1 MIQRIQ
7 SLFFLIVTVLMTL
20 TLCLNLAEIALP
32 SETVALKPFG
42 LKSIAAD
49 GVESLIASTP
59 QMGVLTLI
67 CAVLSFFTIFLYRK
81 RMVQV
86 RLCFALIIMLLG
98 TQGFFVYYIMK
109 MHTDLSQISYSF
121 TDVLP
126 LVSAILIYL
135 AFRGV
140 IRDEMLIRSL
150 NRIR

>member
-1 MIQRIQ
+1 
-7 SLFFLIVTVLMTL
+7 
-20 TLCLNLAEIALP
+20 
-32 SETVALKPFG
+32 
-42 LKSIAAD
+42 
-49 GVESLIASTP
+49 
-59 QMGVLTLI
+59 
-67 CAVLSFFTIFLYRK
+67 
-81 RMVQV
+81 MVQV